1 MQTMF
6 SATHEIL
13 SDRSHK
19 YGITRNALPITYAD
33 ALSLWQHDQS
43 LLSCFDAILAN
54 SPFSAFR
61 WETPPITRE
70 TADRHFEFV
79 LLDSPGLARTP
90 DTKTYANYFTADGAD
105 EGVMT
110 FENLGKDALL
120 VVPSPRGPDSAYGH
134 LAAFVRGAP
143 ELQKI
148 AFWRVVGRTVQQNLT
163 DRPLWISTAGGGVA
177 WLHVRLDSYPKYY
190 GHGAYRKN
198 A

>member
-1 MQTMF
+1 M
-6 SATHEIL
+6 
-13 SDRSHK
+13 
-19 YGITRNALPITYAD
+19 
-33 ALSLWQHDQS
+33 
-43 LLSCFDAILAN
+43 
-54 SPFSAFR
+54 
-61 WETPPITRE
+61 
-70 TADRHFEFV
+70 
-79 LLDSPGLARTP
+79 LDSPGLARTP
-90 DTKTYANYFTADGAD
+90 DTKTYANYFTGDGAD

-177 WLHVRLDSYPKYY
+177 WFHVRLDSYPKYY